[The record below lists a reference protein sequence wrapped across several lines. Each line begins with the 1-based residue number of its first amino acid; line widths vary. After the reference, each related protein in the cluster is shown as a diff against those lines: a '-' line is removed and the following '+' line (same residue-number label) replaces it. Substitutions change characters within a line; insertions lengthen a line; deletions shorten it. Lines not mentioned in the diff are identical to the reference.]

1 MTRRTSSRLAAII
14 ALLAG
19 IAPATLAQQPQP
31 TQQPRDVRP
40 GVKLGSAV
48 LGGVVMTDE
57 TPSRPL
63 RRVNIGVLGTD
74 EAQVRL
80 TMTDDN
86 GRFVMPVLPAGRYLV
101 TASKP
106 PYVDAVYGARLPGRP
121 NARI

>member
-14 ALLAG
+14 ALVVG
-19 IAPATLAQQPQP
+19 IAPTTLLAQQPQSP
-31 TQQPRDVRP
+31 QQPRDVRP

-63 RRVNIGVLGTD
+63 RRVTIGVLGTD

-106 PYVDAVYGARLPGRP
+106 PYVDTVYGARLPGR
-121 NARI
+121 